1 MLTGHK
7 DSLQNR
13 AEAQPPIVLD
23 FSLFVKSD
31 TVIQNIDLGSFSFI
45 FPRTLPGNT
54 GQSQNQAFALRD
66 LGDRQ
71 SAMKL

>member
-1 MLTGHK
+1 MRTGQK

-54 GQSQNQAFALRD
+54 GQS
-66 LGDRQ
+66 
-71 SAMKL
+71 